1 MRKYK
6 ICADFYNFDSN
17 LTFFRFSSSF
27 FTKIQ
32 PIFFYLFQ
40 DHFNVLHI
48 AAMYSREDVVKLLL
62 NKRGVDPFSTGGVSI
77 FRIDIH
83 CLMKTKHFGT

>member
-1 MRKYK
+1 MHFMSLLQ
-6 ICADFYNFDSN
+6 FYPKLLLFLLN
-17 LTFFRFSSSF
+17 LLFE
-27 FTKIQ
+27 
-32 PIFFYLFQ
+32 YLQ

-77 FRIDIH
+77 NIQIDI
-83 CLMKTKHFGT
+83 LSDVYEYII

>member
-1 MRKYK
+1 MK
-6 ICADFYNFDSN
+6 SN
-17 LTFFRFSSSF
+17 REIRLQNNEMFAC
-27 FTKIQ
+27 
-32 PIFFYLFQ
+32 FQ

-77 FRIDIH
+77 RESISIV
-83 CLMKTKHFGT
+83 